1 MVFCGVVACL
11 SSLSI
16 GYVIGAP
23 NIPESAIRG
32 LGGDCGPYAPYT
44 TQRGFPNCFLFSDL
58 LWVGSILPILRAQMV
73 EMGVKGVLLR
83 IKSLKETDTEQISI
97 SHSVWLVFKRA
108 HDIFPFEIQKEQT
121 LSP

>member
-23 NIPESAIRG
+23 NIPEYAIRG

-58 LWVGSILPILRAQMV
+58 LWVSYVLAILRARMV
-73 EMGVKGVLLR
+73 DMEVKGC
-83 IKSLKETDTEQISI
+83 SLE
-97 SHSVWLVFKRA
+97 V
-108 HDIFPFEIQKEQT
+108 
-121 LSP
+121 